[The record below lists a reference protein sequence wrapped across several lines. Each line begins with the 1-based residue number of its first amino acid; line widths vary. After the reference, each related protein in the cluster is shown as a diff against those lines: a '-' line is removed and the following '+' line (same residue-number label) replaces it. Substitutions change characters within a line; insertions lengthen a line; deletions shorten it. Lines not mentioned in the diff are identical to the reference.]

1 MPTPNADPSCR
12 ATIDRAREVN
22 ALARDRSPLREAERS
37 IEVTAQ
43 LRVYA
48 RFPVHR
54 RADLTRH
61 LGADSVASVCGPR
74 DSVAECAMSWL
85 DRHVSGEGNAR

>member
-22 ALARDRSPLREAERS
+22 ALAQDRSPSEAERS

-48 RFPVHR
+48 RFLFTAKPTSHGIWAPIPSPIGLR
-54 RADLTRH
+54 STRF
-61 LGADSVASVCGPR
+61 GG
-74 DSVAECAMSWL
+74 
-85 DRHVSGEGNAR
+85 